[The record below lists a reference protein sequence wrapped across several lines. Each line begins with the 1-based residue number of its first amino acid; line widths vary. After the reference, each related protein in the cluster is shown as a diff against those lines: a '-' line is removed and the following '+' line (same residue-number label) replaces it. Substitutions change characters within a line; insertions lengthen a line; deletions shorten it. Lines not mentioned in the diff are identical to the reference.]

1 MAIVVVVHITIHEVL
16 QMATHQTAESADAR
30 SVLLTA
36 TSRAPEIPESA
47 DAYGWL
53 IGSWELD
60 VRRYW
65 GIDVSARGLKGEAH
79 FGWALEGRAI
89 QDVWIMPRVRE
100 RTPNLDPHMN
110 MYGTTLRV
118 WDPSI
123 QAWQITWTNPAGQ
136 HHERQIGRRVGN
148 DVVQIGVRPDGTPTR
163 WMFSEITADSFRW
176 TGESLCP
183 DGKTWTLEGEF
194 RATRIRVS

>member
-1 MAIVVVVHITIHEVL
+1 
-16 QMATHQTAESADAR
+16 MATHHTIETVDAR
-30 SVLLTA
+30 STLLA
-36 TSRAPEIPESA
+36 AEARAAEIPESA

-53 IGSWELD
+53 VGSWELD

-65 GIDVSARGLKGEAH
+65 GSDVSARGLKGEAH

-89 QDVWIMPRVRE
+89 QDVWIMPRLAE
-100 RTPNLDPHMN
+100 RTRDLDPHMN

-118 WDPSI
+118 WDPAI

-148 DVVQIGVRPDGTPTR
+148 DVVQIGARPDGTPTR
-163 WMFSEITADSFRW
+163 WIFSEITKDSFHW
-176 TGESLCP
+176 TGESLGP
-183 DGKTWTLEGEF
+183 DGRTWVLEGEF
-194 RATRIRVS
+194 RATRTR

>member
-1 MAIVVVVHITIHEVL
+1 MGVT
-16 QMATHQTAESADAR
+16 MATHHTAETVDAR
-30 SVLLTA
+30 SSLLA
-36 TSRAPEIPESA
+36 AQSRAPEIPESA

-53 IGSWELD
+53 VGSWELD

-100 RTPNLDPHMN
+100 RTANMDPHMN

-123 QAWQITWTNPAGQ
+123 QAWQITWTNPAGD
-136 HHERQIGRRVGN
+136 HHERQIGRRAGN
-148 DVVQIGVRPDGTPTR
+148 DVVQIGARQNGTPTR
-163 WMFSEITADSFRW
+163 WIFSEITADTFHW
-176 TGESLCP
+176 TGESLKE

-194 RATRIRVS
+194 RATRIRG

>member
-1 MAIVVVVHITIHEVL
+1 
-16 QMATHQTAESADAR
+16 MATHTAETVDVRSLLLAAPAR
-30 SVLLTA
+30 S
-36 TSRAPEIPESA
+36 SEIPESA

-53 IGSWELD
+53 VGSWELD
-60 VRRYW
+60 VLRYW
-65 GIDVSARGLKGEAH
+65 AVDLSAKGLKGEAH

-100 RTPNLDPHMN
+100 RRPNLDPHMN

-123 QAWQITWTNPAGQ
+123 QAWQITWTNPAGD

-148 DVVQIGVRPDGTPTR
+148 DIVQIGARANGTPTR
-163 WMFSEITADSFRW
+163 WIFSEITGDSFHW
-176 TGESLCP
+176 TGESLTA
-183 DGKTWTLEGEF
+183 DGKTWMLEGEF
-194 RATRIRVS
+194 RAKRITTRP